1 MKVKK
6 NMKINLKIVVK
17 IVIKLL
23 AWVPPVIIAIFIFG
37 FSSQNAEQSSGL
49 SSKAATAIVHF
60 AVNSHI
66 VNVNAGNEAQ
76 FIENLQ
82 YPIRKCAH
90 MTEYMIFTLS
100 VVLALYVWN
109 VRNKWLYII
118 AFAVAVIFASTDEF
132 HQLFVS
138 GRSGRV
144 LDVLIDS
151 VGAIIGLLIVWGV
164 RRKRLKRII

>member
-132 HQLFVS
+132 HQLYVS
-138 GRSGRV
+138 GRSGRL